1 LTRKRADGPLVV
13 EGHFASQRSRND
25 REGDDFH
32 FTFPA
37 VGCVE
42 KDGNGYRLIP
52 SARNPTI

>member
-1 LTRKRADGPLVV
+1 LLWEVISR
-13 EGHFASQRSRND
+13 RND
-25 REGDDFH
+25 RGTTEKATVVGFH

-37 VGCVE
+37 VGHVE